1 VTSSP
6 QAQAQ
11 IQAEAQ
17 ASAQAAA
24 VVSAVA
30 CGQLPEARALLL
42 AWLRHWAEGLPPR
55 PGRRELRQPELW
67 GALARYVEASGDHA
81 LIERLWQLLDR
92 LPPPPAP
99 PPALKPHSPAT
110 TTTTAAATRTLP
122 LLGVPILN
130 RIDLL
135 ERLLASLDQPVHTL
149 AIVDNSIDHSANN
162 STAAPAGASI
172 SQELEALRQRGHPLI
187 QQIRIAR
194 PFRNLGV
201 AASWNL
207 ILSNFPEAPLALLA
221 NNDIQFAPGVLDAAL
236 SRIDTA
242 RPQFLALL
250 EPPNAFAAFL
260 LTPLC
265 WDRLGLFDPNF
276 HPAYCEDLDYRDR
289 LQANPE
295 VQQLDG
301 SFAHAA
307 MAACNPSH
315 SATIGSDPELARHN
329 RTSYALN
336 SLWYLSE
343 RRLRRDPRGSWRR
356 LWLAQWRD
364 DPHG

>member
-1 VTSSP
+1 MGSRAGSAGPFCWLPAMTSSP

-11 IQAEAQ
+11 
-17 ASAQAAA
+17 AAA
-24 VVSAVA
+24 VLSAVA
-30 CGQLPEARALLL
+30 GGQLPEARALLL
-42 AWLRHWAEGLPPR
+42 GWLRDWAAALPPR
-55 PGRRELRQPELW
+55 PSRRALRQPELW
-67 GALARYVEASGDHA
+67 SALAHYVEASGDHA

-92 LPPPPAP
+92 LPPPPQQQP
-99 PPALKPHSPAT
+99 QPPA
-110 TTTTAAATRTLP
+110 AAATRTLP

-149 AIVDNSIDHSANN
+149 AIVDNSIDQCIDN
-162 STAAPAGASI
+162 STGAPAGAAI
-172 SQELEALRQRGHPLI
+172 SQELDALRQRGHPLI

-194 PFRNLGV
+194 PFSNLGV

-250 EPPNAFAAFL
+250 EPPNAYAAFL